1 MMAKKRF
8 EEFET
13 DTQILA
19 EAESVARSFCDATP
33 VSSRMCEFQGM
44 FSKSAIVRLSDE
56 TEVSPNQ
63 AIRDIVA
70 DDRSISDCG
79 TIERQ

>member
-1 MMAKKRF
+1 MAKKRL

-13 DTQILA
+13 DAEVLA
-19 EAESVARSFCDATP
+19 EVESVARSFCDATP

-44 FSKSAIVRLSDE
+44 FSKSAIIRLSDE

-63 AIRDIVA
+63 AICAKVA
-70 DDRSISDCG
+70 DGRI
-79 TIERQ
+79 RL